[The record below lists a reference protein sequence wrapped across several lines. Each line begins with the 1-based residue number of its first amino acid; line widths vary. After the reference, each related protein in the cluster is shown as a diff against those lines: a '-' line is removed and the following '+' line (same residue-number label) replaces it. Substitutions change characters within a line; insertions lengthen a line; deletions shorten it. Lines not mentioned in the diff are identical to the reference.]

1 MCCMFKKELGE
12 FEQNER
18 MINNVIDASLVR
30 ILKKRRNHQDD
41 PDLNDDDK
49 LIINQQY
56 QNLHASEKDFILFEL
71 LRDCGDVT
79 TVAKVLDFLVN
90 ECHQEPDKL
99 KVQQEIIR
107 PLYQKPELK
116 AWLIKE
122 LKNDG
127 KVGSLHCLCLNEP
140 WLKFKRYFIPN
151 ASYTWN
157 LISFHLDYWKDLVFF
172 LALRHYCTSELEK
185 TENYG
190 EIEHRATTYLPQEI
204 NSINLNALSWYI
216 LAMIIISH
224 IVIIVAT
231 CRFLFKR
238 KEMFR
243 MNIFGVISLGA
254 LFPIHFSTIGLMKLK
269 NRLEKHKDELV
280 TFFDEFELRELDN
293 DTANHHYNI
302 IQRKI
307 EKTEEKYIAMLQLR
321 NSNGKWETL
330 FEHLP
335 SAVLITSL
343 WLMSHSEKSLRKFL
357 MDTFMYEFASLY
369 VYIIIFMALKTAT
382 SCISAVIAL
391 R

>member
-99 KVQQEIIR
+99 KVQQEISR
-107 PLYQKPELK
+107 PLHQKPELK

-127 KVGSLHCLCLNEP
+127 KVGSLHCLFLNEP

-157 LISFHLDYWKDLVFF
+157 LISFHLDYWKDLVLF

-190 EIEHRATTYLPQEI
+190 EQE
-204 NSINLNALSWYI
+204 
-216 LAMIIISH
+216 
-224 IVIIVAT
+224 
-231 CRFLFKR
+231 
-238 KEMFR
+238 
-243 MNIFGVISLGA
+243 
-254 LFPIHFSTIGLMKLK
+254 
-269 NRLEKHKDELV
+269 
-280 TFFDEFELRELDN
+280 
-293 DTANHHYNI
+293 
-302 IQRKI
+302 
-307 EKTEEKYIAMLQLR
+307 
-321 NSNGKWETL
+321 
-330 FEHLP
+330 
-335 SAVLITSL
+335 
-343 WLMSHSEKSLRKFL
+343 
-357 MDTFMYEFASLY
+357 
-369 VYIIIFMALKTAT
+369 
-382 SCISAVIAL
+382 
-391 R
+391 